1 MRSATAVVSAA
12 DVVMIFRSE
21 PLVHESRSRIVGGVL
36 QEGGALTRSAQREN
50 NR

>member
-12 DVVMIFRSE
+12 LVVK
-21 PLVHESRSRIVGGVL
+21 PLVHESRSRIVGGVR
-36 QEGGALTRSAQREN
+36 QEGAALTRSAQREN